1 MRTIISNA
9 NIVNEGKCFVG
20 TVVIR
25 DEFIEDI
32 IVGETI
38 EPNADDTIIDATGL
52 WLLPGVID
60 DHVHFREPGLT
71 HKADIESESRTAAAG
86 GVTSYMEMPNTKP
99 ATTNLELLEEKF
111 QLGAEKS
118 RVNYSFFFGASA
130 DNSDLLPLLDPHRV
144 PGVKLFMGSS
154 TGNMCVGDSDAVRK
168 VFEKSPLLI
177 VAHCED
183 DAIIEQNIKQFKKKY
198 KGQNDFP
205 VRYHSRI
212 RSIEACYEASSKAVQ
227 MAKETGARLHIAHV
241 SSERELD
248 LFEQK
253 PLEDKQITAEACIAH
268 LMFTTEDYDSLGTKI
283 KCNPSVKTSEDRDA
297 LRDALTDGKIDVVAT
312 DHAPHLLS
320 EKEGGA
326 LKASSGMPLIQ
337 FSLVTMLELTSE
349 GVLPIEQV
357 VRLMSHNPAQLYKI
371 DRRGFIRRG
380 YYADLVLVNPNA
392 NWQVTS
398 GCYYTKC
405 GWTPMEGKVFKWKV
419 ERTIVNGATAF
430 ANGIVVDSVRG
441 RELRYNVE

>member
-9 NIVNEGKCFVG
+9 NIVNEGKSFVG

-38 EPNADDTIIDATGL
+38 EPNADDAVIDATGL

-118 RVNYSFFFGASA
+118 RINYSFFFGASA
-130 DNSDLLPLLDPHRV
+130 DNSDLLPLLDPHRI

-227 MAKETGARLHIAHV
+227 LAKETGARLHIAHV

-326 LKASSGMPLIQ
+326 LKASSGMPLVQ
-337 FSLVTMLELTSE
+337 FSLVSMLELASE
-349 GVLPIEQV
+349 GVLSVEQV
-357 VRLMSHNPAQLYKI
+357 VQLMSHNPSKLYKI

-380 YYADLVLVNPNA
+380 FYADLVLVNPNA